1 MFIGATYMTAG
12 QQVELGGLHFTVI
25 RIVCLVGLFRVML
38 KGERIVGGWQTMDR
52 LVSAWCVWLVL
63 SGLFHKEI
71 GSALI
76 YRSGYVFDNGII
88 YFLFRV
94 FIRDI
99 DEFLQS
105 CKIIIMVLAPLA
117 MMLVVEK
124 MKGFNCFSFLGI
136 PAEAGMRDGKIRAQG
151 PFAHAIL
158 AGTVG
163 AVCLLLGI
171 LFWTRNRRLAL
182 IGVIASAAMVY
193 ASASSGPIMTTLT
206 ILFGLALWWVR
217 GQMRAVRWG
226 AVGLVFALSMVMQ
239 APVYYLLAKIDLTGS
254 STGWHRAYLIE
265 TSINHLGEWWLVG
278 TDYTRHWISYGV
290 AWSGNQI
297 DITNHYIQ
305 MGVLGGLPLML
316 LFMGVLVAGFAA
328 VGKALRR
335 NRNAPIER
343 QFLIWTLG
351 AILFGHA
358 ITFLSIS
365 YFDQTIVFFHF
376 LLAAIGSLHA
386 TELMTANAPVSVPR
400 ENTSELPP
408 EHEQDF
414 CYHC

>member
-1 MFIGATYMTAG
+1 
-12 QQVELGGLHFTVI
+12 
-25 RIVCLVGLFRVML
+25 
-38 KGERIVGGWQTMDR
+38 
-52 LVSAWCVWLVL
+52 
-63 SGLFHKEI
+63 
-71 GSALI
+71 
-76 YRSGYVFDNGII
+76 
-88 YFLFRV
+88 
-94 FIRDI
+94 
-99 DEFLQS
+99 
-105 CKIIIMVLAPLA
+105 
-117 MMLVVEK
+117 
-124 MKGFNCFSFLGI
+124 
-136 PAEAGMRDGKIRAQG
+136 
-151 PFAHAIL
+151 
-158 AGTVG
+158 
-163 AVCLLLGI
+163 
-171 LFWTRNRRLAL
+171 
-182 IGVIASAAMVY
+182 
-193 ASASSGPIMTTLT
+193 
-206 ILFGLALWWVR
+206 
-217 GQMRAVRWG
+217 
-226 AVGLVFALSMVMQ
+226 
-239 APVYYLLAKIDLTGS
+239 
-254 STGWHRAYLIE
+254 
-265 TSINHLGEWWLVG
+265 
-278 TDYTRHWISYGV
+278 
-290 AWSGNQI
+290 
-297 DITNHYIQ
+297 